1 MRLATNMLCL
11 LLLLTCH
18 VATAYAAERVTTVT
32 LGHGTVAIDNTT
44 PAAGDVVTITVT
56 PYEGYA
62 IEKRDILA
70 VVTIAPGSAHAP
82 AMAPPAVGYYLT
94 LDGEQPGDTSLQAS
108 YTFIMPEEP
117 LNVEVTAQFREQTV
131 TGLSETFTALRVTS
145 VQYLDINGRVSKA
158 PFPGINIIVTTY
170 ADGSN
175 SITRRHVR

>member
-1 MRLATNMLCL
+1 M
-11 LLLLTCH
+11 
-18 VATAYAAERVTTVT
+18 
-32 LGHGTVAIDNTT
+32 
-44 PAAGDVVTITVT
+44 
-56 PYEGYA
+56 
-62 IEKRDILA
+62 
-70 VVTIAPGSAHAP
+70 
-82 AMAPPAVGYYLT
+82 T

-175 SITRRHVR
+175 SITRRHMR